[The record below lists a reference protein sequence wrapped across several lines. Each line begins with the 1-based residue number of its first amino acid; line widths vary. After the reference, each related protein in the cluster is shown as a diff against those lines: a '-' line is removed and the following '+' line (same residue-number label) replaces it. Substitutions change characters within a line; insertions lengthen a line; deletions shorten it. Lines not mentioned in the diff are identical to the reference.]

1 MGQDFPVGGIQACCG
16 SDLLTLESPRHDLDC
31 VSGSRQPADR
41 RAAAAIAAPL
51 ARLPATSPEQL
62 LSHARGAQVL
72 ISNKV
77 PLRAEHFAQLP
88 ELKLVAVAAT
98 GVNQIDLDAA
108 RAHGVAV
115 CNVRNYGADAVA
127 EHALMLMLALSRNL
141 FAYRR
146 AVLEGGW
153 QQSAQFCLHAAPM
166 KDLSART
173 LAVCG
178 GGAIGEALA
187 AKAAALGMR
196 LMRVERK
203 GAAQVRAGYT
213 RFETALAEADV
224 LSLHLPLNDDTRGLI
239 GAAELALM
247 KPDALLINTAR
258 GGLVDEA
265 ALLAALQAGRLG
277 GAGLDVLDTEP
288 PRQGNP
294 LLDVELPN
302 LIITPHAAWLSE
314 QALAKLAQQLVDNIA
329 AFLQGEPRNLVE

>member
-1 MGQDFPVGGIQACCG
+1 MTSIVFLDRDSLPTAVPPLPLPHRWQDY
-16 SDLLTLESPRHDLDC
+16 
-31 VSGSRQPADR
+31 
-41 RAAAAIAAPL
+41 
-51 ARLPATSPEQL
+51 PATSPEQL

-187 AKAAALGMR
+187 AKAAARARRRRSSPAWRAAVLRALPMPMAALRLAMSSRPRSTAGGSRDGAPSSRKTPSRAPPASTTGADQMR
-196 LMRVERK
+196 LI
-203 GAAQVRAGYT
+203 RAP
-213 RFETALAEADV
+213 R
-224 LSLHLPLNDDTRGLI
+224 
-239 GAAELALM
+239 
-247 KPDALLINTAR
+247 
-258 GGLVDEA
+258 
-265 ALLAALQAGRLG
+265 LAACN
-277 GAGLDVLDTEP
+277 GAQWGV
-288 PRQGNP
+288 
-294 LLDVELPN
+294 
-302 LIITPHAAWLSE
+302 AWMSSSKR
-314 QALAKLAQQLVDNIA
+314 A
-329 AFLQGEPRNLVE
+329 P

>member
-1 MGQDFPVGGIQACCG
+1 
-16 SDLLTLESPRHDLDC
+16 
-31 VSGSRQPADR
+31 
-41 RAAAAIAAPL
+41 
-51 ARLPATSPEQL
+51 
-62 LSHARGAQVL
+62 
-72 ISNKV
+72 
-77 PLRAEHFAQLP
+77 
-88 ELKLVAVAAT
+88 
-98 GVNQIDLDAA
+98 VNQIDLDAA

-224 LSLHLPLNDDTRGLI
+224 LSLHLPLNNDTRGLI

>member
-1 MGQDFPVGGIQACCG
+1 MTSIVFLDRDSLPTAVPPLPLPHRWQDY
-16 SDLLTLESPRHDLDC
+16 
-31 VSGSRQPADR
+31 
-41 RAAAAIAAPL
+41 
-51 ARLPATSPEQL
+51 PATSPEQL

-239 GAAELALM
+239 GVAELALM